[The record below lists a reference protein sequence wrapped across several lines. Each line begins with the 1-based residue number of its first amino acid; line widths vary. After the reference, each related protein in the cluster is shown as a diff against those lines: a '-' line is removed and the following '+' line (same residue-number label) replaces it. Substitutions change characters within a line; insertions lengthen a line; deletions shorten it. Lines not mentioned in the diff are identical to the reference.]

1 MQQKGQSNQRQNSEI
16 MVSQRNTAYCTSL
29 IDEIFLFTLL
39 SKIHFESEEID
50 VECWS
55 ATPPLLQI
63 DQGTIPRNNY
73 LSRLRIKKELYP
85 TLSCSN
91 ILPVLLLDR
100 DVNMSC

>member
-50 VECWS
+50 VEC
-55 ATPPLLQI
+55 
-63 DQGTIPRNNY
+63 
-73 LSRLRIKKELYP
+73 
-85 TLSCSN
+85 
-91 ILPVLLLDR
+91 
-100 DVNMSC
+100 